1 MIVDII
7 IITLFIIAI
16 VIGWR
21 KGFIVQLLQ
30 LVGLYAAILF
40 APDFADSVGEYFTSD
55 PRIRYLVGFGII
67 ILGTFIFIWIIAPL
81 FRKILFFDALKR
93 LDSLLGMSLALVATA
108 IIISVACSLFVT
120 VNIGEMRPE
129 KVLELGSEGLTP
141 DMIENYAEMLEN
153 KDAQLKDYFEPNYIA
168 YETLDESILFGK
180 MAQFG
185 EVLCP
190 ELEDVKEEILEWAI
204 NVKQDYANN

>member
-1 MIVDII
+1 
-7 IITLFIIAI
+7 
-16 VIGWR
+16 
-21 KGFIVQLLQ
+21 
-30 LVGLYAAILF
+30 
-40 APDFADSVGEYFTSD
+40 
-55 PRIRYLVGFGII
+55 
-67 ILGTFIFIWIIAPL
+67 
-81 FRKILFFDALKR
+81 
-93 LDSLLGMSLALVATA
+93 
-108 IIISVACSLFVT
+108 

-153 KDAQLKDYFEPNYIA
+153 KDAQLRDYFEPNYIA